1 MALALF
7 TIRAVGAL
15 AGPFAVLAVLLAFVP
30 ATVGPHLGPLL
41 LLCSGFGLLF
51 CLPRSINLVEVLIR
65 VAYVGA
71 MIVALLW
78 WLFFGGI
85 GYFPE
90 AVRYIRIDV

>member
-1 MALALF
+1 MG
-7 TIRAVGAL
+7 TVR
-15 AGPFAVLAVLLAFVP
+15 PF
-30 ATVGPHLGPLL
+30 
-41 LLCSGFGLLF
+41 LLF
-51 CLPRSINLVEVLIR
+51 AFSGLTWIPRSINLVEVLIR